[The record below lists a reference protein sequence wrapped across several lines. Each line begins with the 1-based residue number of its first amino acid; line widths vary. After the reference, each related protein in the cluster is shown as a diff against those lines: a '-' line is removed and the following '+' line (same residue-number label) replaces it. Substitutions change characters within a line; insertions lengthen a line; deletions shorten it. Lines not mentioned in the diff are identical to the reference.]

1 MQIKIAR
8 TWIGSCALLLAA
20 IVGCARA
27 AGAPETLQVGEFG
40 PVHIYRPDTPARQVV
55 IFLSGEAGW
64 QGSALALAEQLRAQG
79 ALVAAIST
87 PQYLR
92 AVGDTAVSCAYPG
105 ADFERLSQLVQQ
117 HAGLTDYHYPILV
130 GYAAGGNLVY
140 ALLNQTATGTF
151 AGGLSLGFCP
161 QLQLTKPLCKRGQLS
176 FRPAGKGAGV
186 RLLPAARMQDPW
198 IALQGEQDHVCNVD
212 TARGYTA
219 GVPGATLVSVPRV
232 GHDYSV
238 APDWLP
244 QYLAAFESLTRAPQ
258 SAPPAPPQGLGD
270 LPVLELPA
278 SRANSDSF
286 VVLITGDGG
295 YAGMDQSIAA
305 AFNAA
310 GQSVAVLNALKY
322 FWKARTPQ
330 EVANDVER
338 ILHYYGATWRKR
350 RAVLVGYSQGADV
363 MPFVVNRLTAASR
376 DMIATAAAIAISDGA
391 LFEFHFS
398 NWLKSPP
405 GLPTLPEL
413 DRITGVP
420 FVCIYG
426 AEDTDSICPQLN
438 NSNIRLVKLAGA
450 HHFRGNYASV
460 AQAVLANTR

>member
-1 MQIKIAR
+1 MIL
-8 TWIGSCALLLAA
+8 TWVGRCALLLGAMA
-20 IVGCARA
+20 GCARA
-27 AGAPETLQVGEFG
+27 AGASDTLQVSEFG
-40 PVHIYRPDTPARQVV
+40 TVHIYRPDTPARHVV
-55 IFLSGEAGW
+55 IFLSGQAGW
-64 QGSALALAEQLRAQG
+64 HGDALALAEQLRAQG
-79 ALVAAIST
+79 ALVAAINT

-92 AVGDTAVSCAYPG
+92 AIADTAASCAYPG
-105 ADFERLSQLVQQ
+105 ADFERLSRLVQQ

-130 GYAAGGNLVY
+130 GYAAGGSLVY

-161 QLQLTKPLCKRGQLS
+161 QLQLAKPLCKRGQLS
-176 FRPAGKGAGV
+176 FRPASKGAGV
-186 RLLPAARMQDPW
+186 TLLPAARLQDPW
-198 IALQGEQDHVCNVD
+198 IALQGEQDHACGIN
-212 TARGYTA
+212 TARAYTA
-219 GVPGATLVSVPRV
+219 GIPGATLVNMPHV

-244 QYLAAFESLTRAPQ
+244 QYLAAFKSLTRAPQ
-258 SAPPAPPQGLGD
+258 SAPPAPPQSLGD

-278 SRANSDSF
+278 SGADNDSF

-295 YAGMDQSIAA
+295 YAGMDQSITG
-305 AFNAA
+305 AFNAM
-310 GQSVAVLNALKY
+310 GRPVAVLNALKY

-338 ILHYYGATWRKR
+338 IIRYYSATWRKR

-376 DMIATAAAIAISDGA
+376 AMIATAAAIAISDGA
-391 LFEFHFS
+391 LFEFHIS
-398 NWLKSPP
+398 NWLTDPR
-405 GLPTLPEL
+405 GVPTLPEL
-413 DRITGVP
+413 NRITGVP

-426 AEDTDSICPQLN
+426 AEDADSVCPRLN
-438 NSNIRLVKLAGA
+438 NSSIRLVKLPGA
-450 HHFRGNYASV
+450 HHFHGNYTSV